1 MVINTIVKVCCTY
14 SYCVMFSPV
23 HSNDLLY
30 IYALEA
36 EMSSVLQGSNIPQST
51 VHWALLDLSGHKNI
65 QKDRTNSPLC

>member
-1 MVINTIVKVCCTY
+1 MVMNTTKKTCCVD
-14 SYCVMFSPV
+14 CVRFSPV

-51 VHWALLDLSGHKNI
+51 IHWASLDLSGHRNI
-65 QKDRTNSPLC
+65 QMDRSDNPLC